1 MQRGLDFAEPRED
14 IYTMSLPP
22 GFLDELRTRVSL
34 TSVVGRKVSWDMRKS
49 NQGKGDMWAP
59 CPFHQEKTAS
69 FHVDDRKG
77 FYYCFGCQA
86 KGDAISFIKDT
97 ENVSFIEAVEILAG
111 EAGMSMPARDPQA
124 REKADHRSELSDV
137 MEQAVRYF
145 RMTLKTAAA
154 APARSYLEGRGLSPA
169 TQERFDLG
177 FALDDRSALIRH
189 LIDSGVAIEKII
201 ETGLCIKPDD
211 GGAPYD
217 RFRGRI
223 MFPIRDMRG
232 RCIAFGGRAMDPAA
246 RAKYLN
252 SPETTLFDK
261 GRSLYN
267 QAAARSELGKNSPLI
282 VAEGYMDVIA
292 LVEAGFS
299 ASVAPL
305 GTAITEDQLTL
316 MWRMHT
322 EPIIAL
328 DGDAAGLRAAFRLI
342 DLALPMLE
350 TGRALRFALMP
361 QGQDPDDV
369 IRQGGPQALQG
380 LLDQAVPMVELM
392 WRQATE
398 GQVYDSPE
406 RKAALDKTIGSKIAL
421 IRDPGLRTHYQNA
434 VKDLRWNLF
443 RPQRNPSAGRGR
455 FGAGARPSSAQPST
469 KASALAAADDGVAQY
484 IREAV
489 IIAVLVA
496 SPAVIDQLV
505 EDLSMLEFADAELDR
520 MLKILRGGGF
530 ADRSEVEARVTE
542 ALGAGALEK
551 LWASGHVAITPCLR
565 HPGNIEMARMTV
577 EEELAKLGSEQGL
590 AAELSE
596 ATKDPQQALDDTSLW
611 RLTRA
616 AEAKNRA
623 SQPDQQDKVQ
633 YDLGDNGARINRDER
648 SKLDALLEEISS
660 SRPKH

>member
-1 MQRGLDFAEPRED
+1 
-14 IYTMSLPP
+14 MSLPP

-77 FYYCFGCQA
+77 FYYCFGCHA
-86 KGDAISFIKDT
+86 KGDAISFVKDT

-111 EAGMSMPARDPQA
+111 EAGMTMPARDPQA
-124 REKADHRSELSDV
+124 REKADRRSALSDV
-137 MEQAVRYF
+137 MEQAVRYY
-145 RMTLKTAAA
+145 RMTLNTAAA
-154 APARSYLEGRGLSPA
+154 APARNYLEGRGLSPA
-169 TQERFDLG
+169 AQERFDLG

-189 LIDSGVAIEKII
+189 LTDSGVAIEKIV
-201 ETGLCIKPDD
+201 ETGLAIKPDD

-267 QAAARSELGKNSPLI
+267 QAAARSALGKDSPLI

-292 LVEAGFS
+292 LVEAGFG

-305 GTAITEDQLTL
+305 GTAITEDQLNL
-316 MWRMHT
+316 MWRMHS

-328 DGDAAGLRAAFRLI
+328 DGDTAGLRAAYRLI
-342 DLALPMLE
+342 DLALPMME

-369 IRQGGPQALQG
+369 IRQGGPQALQA

-398 GQVYDSPE
+398 GQVFDSPE
-406 RKAALDKTIGSKIAL
+406 RKAALDKVLRDKIGL
-421 IRDPGLRTHYQNA
+421 IRDPSLRTHYQSA

-443 RPQRNPSAGRGR
+443 RPQPAAGKIRSGFAPR
-455 FGAGARPSSAQPST
+455 ARPLSAQPST

-489 IIAVLVA
+489 IVAVLIS
-496 SPAVIDQLV
+496 SPAVVEHLLDQ
-505 EDLSMLEFADAELDR
+505 LSMLQLADPDLDR
-520 MLKILRGGGF
+520 MLGIMRDGGF
-530 ADRSEVEARVTE
+530 ASREEAEARISE
-542 ALGAGALEK
+542 ALGAEVLER
-551 LWASGHVAITPCLR
+551 LWTSGHVGITPCLR
-565 HPGNIEMARMTV
+565 RPDDTEVARMTV

-590 AAELSE
+590 AAELNE
-596 ATKDPQQALDDTSLW
+596 AIKDPQQALDDTSLW

-616 AEAKNRA
+616 NEARNRA

-633 YDLGDNGARINRDER
+633 YDRADNGARINRDER
-648 SKLDALLEEISS
+648 SEFDALVQKISFTK
-660 SRPKH
+660 PKR

>member
-1 MQRGLDFAEPRED
+1 
-14 IYTMSLPP
+14 MSLPP

-124 REKADHRSELSDV
+124 REKADYRSELSDV

-145 RMTLKTAAA
+145 RMTLNTAAA
-154 APARSYLEGRGLSPA
+154 APARSYLEGRGLSVA
-169 TQERFDLG
+169 AQERFDLG

-189 LIDSGVAIEKII
+189 LTDSGVAIEKII

-267 QAAARSELGKNSPLI
+267 QAAARSDLGKDSPLI

-292 LVEAGFS
+292 LVEAGFG

-316 MWRMHT
+316 MWRMHA

-328 DGDAAGLRAAFRLI
+328 DGDAAGLRAAYRLI

-421 IRDPGLRTHYQNA
+421 IRDPGLRSHYQNA

-443 RPQRNPSAGRGR
+443 RPQRSPGAGRWR
-455 FGAGARPSSAQPST
+455 FGAGARPSLAQPST
-469 KASALAAADDGVAQY
+469 KASVLAAADDGVAQY

-489 IIAVLVA
+489 IVAVLIS

-505 EDLSMLEFADAELDR
+505 DDLSMLDFADADLDR

-530 ADRSEVEARVTE
+530 ADRSEVEARIVE
-542 ALGAGALEK
+542 AMGAGALEK

-596 ATKDPQQALDDTSLW
+596 ATKDPEQALDDTSVW

-616 AEAKNRA
+616 AEARNRA

-660 SRPKH
+660 GRTKR

>member
-1 MQRGLDFAEPRED
+1 
-14 IYTMSLPP
+14 MSLPP

-77 FYYCFGCQA
+77 FYYCFGCHA
-86 KGDAISFIKDT
+86 KGDAISFVKDT

-111 EAGMSMPARDPQA
+111 EAGMTMPARDPQA
-124 REKADHRSELSDV
+124 REKADRRSALSDV
-137 MEQAVRYF
+137 MEQAVRYY
-145 RMTLKTAAA
+145 RMTLNTAAA
-154 APARSYLEGRGLSPA
+154 APARNYLEGRGLSPA
-169 TQERFDLG
+169 AQERFDLG

-189 LIDSGVAIEKII
+189 LTDSGVAIEKIV
-201 ETGLCIKPDD
+201 ETGLAIKPDD
-211 GGAPYD
+211 GGAHYD

-267 QAAARSELGKNSPLI
+267 QAAARSALGKDSPLI

-292 LVEAGFS
+292 LVEAGFG

-305 GTAITEDQLTL
+305 GTAITEDQLNL
-316 MWRMHT
+316 MWRMHS

-328 DGDAAGLRAAFRLI
+328 DGDTAGLRAAYRLI
-342 DLALPMLE
+342 DLALPMME

-369 IRQGGPQALQG
+369 IRQGGPQALQA

-398 GQVYDSPE
+398 GQVFDSPE
-406 RKAALDKTIGSKIAL
+406 RKAALDKVLRDKIGL
-421 IRDPGLRTHYQNA
+421 IRDPSLRTHYQSA

-443 RPQRNPSAGRGR
+443 RPQPAAGKIRSGLAPR
-455 FGAGARPSSAQPST
+455 ARPLSAQPST

-489 IIAVLVA
+489 IVAVLIS
-496 SPAVIDQLV
+496 SPAVVEHLLDQ
-505 EDLSMLEFADAELDR
+505 LSMLQLADPDLDR
-520 MLKILRGGGF
+520 MLGIMRDGGF
-530 ADRSEVEARVTE
+530 ASREEAEARISE
-542 ALGAGALEK
+542 ALGAEVLER
-551 LWASGHVAITPCLR
+551 LWTSGHVGITPCLR
-565 HPGNIEMARMTV
+565 RPDDTEMARMTV

-590 AAELSE
+590 AAELNE
-596 ATKDPQQALDDTSLW
+596 AIKDPQQALDDTSLW

-616 AEAKNRA
+616 NEARNRA

-633 YDLGDNGARINRDER
+633 YDRADNGARINRDER
-648 SKLDALLEEISS
+648 SEFDALVQKISFTKPE
-660 SRPKH
+660 R

>member
-145 RMTLKTAAA
+145 RMTLNTAAA

>member
-1 MQRGLDFAEPRED
+1 
-14 IYTMSLPP
+14 MSLPP

-145 RMTLKTAAA
+145 RMSLNTAAA

-169 TQERFDLG
+169 AQERFDLG

-189 LIDSGVAIEKII
+189 LTDSGLAIEKII

-267 QAAARSELGKNSPLI
+267 QAAARSELGKDSPMI

-292 LVEAGFS
+292 LVEAGFG

-316 MWRMHT
+316 MWRMHA

-328 DGDAAGLRAAFRLI
+328 DGDAAGLRAAYRLI

-369 IRQGGPQALQG
+369 IRQGGPQALQT

-392 WRQATE
+392 WQQATE

-421 IRDPGLRTHYQNA
+421 IRDQGLRTHYQNA
-434 VKDLRWNLF
+434 VKELRWNLF
-443 RPQRNPSAGRGR
+443 RPKRSSNAGRGR
-455 FGAGARPSSAQPST
+455 FVAGGRPSSAQPST
-469 KASALAAADDGVAQY
+469 KASDLAAADDGVAQY

-489 IIAVLVA
+489 IIAVLIA
-496 SPAVIDQLV
+496 SPAVIDQVLD
-505 EDLSMLEFADAELDR
+505 DLSMLEFADTDLDR

-530 ADRSEVEARVTE
+530 ADRSEVEARIAE

-551 LWASGHVAITPCLR
+551 LWATGHVAITPCLR

-590 AAELSE
+590 AAELNE
-596 ATKDPQQALDDTSLW
+596 AIKDPQQAIDDTSLW

-623 SQPDQQDKVQ
+623 TQPDQQDKVQ
-633 YDLGDNGARINRDER
+633 YDLANNGARINRDER
-648 SKLDALLEEISS
+648 NKLDALLEEISS
-660 SRPKH
+660 SRTKR

>member
-1 MQRGLDFAEPRED
+1 
-14 IYTMSLPP
+14 MSLPP

-77 FYYCFGCQA
+77 FYYCFGCHA
-86 KGDAISFIKDT
+86 KGDAISFVKDT

-111 EAGMSMPARDPQA
+111 EAGMTMPARDPQA
-124 REKADHRSELSDV
+124 REKADRRSALSDV
-137 MEQAVRYF
+137 MEQAVRYY
-145 RMTLKTAAA
+145 RMTLNTAAA
-154 APARSYLEGRGLSPA
+154 APARNYLEGRGLSPA
-169 TQERFDLG
+169 AQERFDLG

-189 LIDSGVAIEKII
+189 LTDSGVAIEKIV
-201 ETGLCIKPDD
+201 ETGLAIKPND

-267 QAAARSELGKNSPLI
+267 QAAARSALGKDSPLI

-292 LVEAGFS
+292 LVEAGFG

-305 GTAITEDQLTL
+305 GTAITEDQLNL
-316 MWRMHT
+316 MWRMHS

-328 DGDAAGLRAAFRLI
+328 DGDTAGLRAAYRLI
-342 DLALPMLE
+342 DLALPMME

-369 IRQGGPQALQG
+369 IRQGGPQALQA

-398 GQVYDSPE
+398 GQVFDSPE
-406 RKAALDKTIGSKIAL
+406 RKAALDKVLRDKIGL
-421 IRDPGLRTHYQNA
+421 IRDPSLRTHYQSA

-443 RPQRNPSAGRGR
+443 RPQPAAGKIRSGFAPR
-455 FGAGARPSSAQPST
+455 ARPLSAQPST

-489 IIAVLVA
+489 IVAVLIS
-496 SPAVIDQLV
+496 SPAVVEHLLDQ
-505 EDLSMLEFADAELDR
+505 LSMLQLADPDLDR
-520 MLKILRGGGF
+520 MLGIMRDGGF
-530 ADRSEVEARVTE
+530 ASREEAEARISE
-542 ALGAGALEK
+542 ALGAEVLER
-551 LWASGHVAITPCLR
+551 LWTSGHVGITPCLR
-565 HPGNIEMARMTV
+565 RPDDTEMARMTV

-590 AAELSE
+590 AAELNE
-596 ATKDPQQALDDTSLW
+596 AIKDPQQALDDTSLW

-616 AEAKNRA
+616 NEARNRA

-633 YDLGDNGARINRDER
+633 YDRADNGARINRDER
-648 SKLDALLEEISS
+648 SEFDALVQKISFTK
-660 SRPKH
+660 PKR

>member
-1 MQRGLDFAEPRED
+1 M
-14 IYTMSLPP
+14 
-22 GFLDELRTRVSL
+22 
-34 TSVVGRKVSWDMRKS
+34 
-49 NQGKGDMWAP
+49 
-59 CPFHQEKTAS
+59 
-69 FHVDDRKG
+69 
-77 FYYCFGCQA
+77 
-86 KGDAISFIKDT
+86 
-97 ENVSFIEAVEILAG
+97 
-111 EAGMSMPARDPQA
+111 
-124 REKADHRSELSDV
+124 
-137 MEQAVRYF
+137 
-145 RMTLKTAAA
+145 
-154 APARSYLEGRGLSPA
+154 
-169 TQERFDLG
+169 
-177 FALDDRSALIRH
+177 
-189 LIDSGVAIEKII
+189 AIEKII

-530 ADRSEVEARVTE
+530 ADRNEVEARVTE
-542 ALGAGALEK
+542 ALGAGVLEK

>member
-1 MQRGLDFAEPRED
+1 
-14 IYTMSLPP
+14 MSLPP

-77 FYYCFGCQA
+77 FYYCFGCHA
-86 KGDAISFIKDT
+86 KGDAISFVKDT

-111 EAGMSMPARDPQA
+111 EAGMTMPARDPQA
-124 REKADHRSELSDV
+124 REKADRRSALSDV
-137 MEQAVRYF
+137 MEQAVRYY
-145 RMTLKTAAA
+145 RMTLNTAAA
-154 APARSYLEGRGLSPA
+154 APARNYLEGRGLSPA
-169 TQERFDLG
+169 AQERFDLG

-189 LIDSGVAIEKII
+189 LTDSGVAIEKIV
-201 ETGLCIKPDD
+201 ETGLAIKPDD

-267 QAAARSELGKNSPLI
+267 QAAARSALGKDSPLV

-292 LVEAGFS
+292 LVEAGFG

-305 GTAITEDQLTL
+305 GTAITEDQLNL
-316 MWRMHT
+316 MWRMHS

-328 DGDAAGLRAAFRLI
+328 DGDTAGLRAAYRLI
-342 DLALPMLE
+342 DLALPMME

-369 IRQGGPQALQG
+369 IRQGGPQALQA

-398 GQVYDSPE
+398 GQVFDSPE
-406 RKAALDKTIGSKIAL
+406 RKAALDKVLRDKIGL
-421 IRDPGLRTHYQNA
+421 IRDPSLRTHYQSA

-443 RPQRNPSAGRGR
+443 RPQPAAGKIRSGFAPR
-455 FGAGARPSSAQPST
+455 ARPLSAQPST

-489 IIAVLVA
+489 IVAVLIS
-496 SPAVIDQLV
+496 SPAVVEHLLDQ
-505 EDLSMLEFADAELDR
+505 LSMLQLADPDLDR
-520 MLKILRGGGF
+520 MLGIMRDGGF
-530 ADRSEVEARVTE
+530 ASREEAEARISE
-542 ALGAGALEK
+542 ALGAEVLER
-551 LWASGHVAITPCLR
+551 LLTSGHVGITPCLR
-565 HPGNIEMARMTV
+565 RPDDTEMARMTV

-590 AAELSE
+590 AAELNE
-596 ATKDPQQALDDTSLW
+596 AIKDPQQALDDTSLW

-616 AEAKNRA
+616 NEARNRA

-633 YDLGDNGARINRDER
+633 YDRADNGARINRDER
-648 SKLDALLEEISS
+648 SEFDALVQKISFTK
-660 SRPKH
+660 PKR

>member
-1 MQRGLDFAEPRED
+1 
-14 IYTMSLPP
+14 MSLPP

-77 FYYCFGCQA
+77 FYYCFGCHA
-86 KGDAISFIKDT
+86 KGDAISFVKDT

-111 EAGMSMPARDPQA
+111 EAGMTMPARDPQA
-124 REKADHRSELSDV
+124 REKADRRSALSDV
-137 MEQAVRYF
+137 MEQAVRYY
-145 RMTLKTAAA
+145 RMTLNTAAA
-154 APARSYLEGRGLSPA
+154 APARNYLEGRGLSPA
-169 TQERFDLG
+169 AQERFDLG

-189 LIDSGVAIEKII
+189 LTDSGVAIEKIV
-201 ETGLCIKPDD
+201 ETGLAIKPDD

-267 QAAARSELGKNSPLI
+267 QAAARSALGKDSPLI

-292 LVEAGFS
+292 LVEAGFG

-305 GTAITEDQLTL
+305 GTAITEDQLNL
-316 MWRMHT
+316 MWRMHS

-328 DGDAAGLRAAFRLI
+328 DGDTAGLRAAYRII
-342 DLALPMLE
+342 DLALPMME

-369 IRQGGPQALQG
+369 IRQGGPQALQA

-398 GQVYDSPE
+398 GQVFDSPE
-406 RKAALDKTIGSKIAL
+406 RKAALDKVLRDKIGL
-421 IRDPGLRTHYQNA
+421 IRDPSLRTHYQSA

-443 RPQRNPSAGRGR
+443 RPQPAAGKIRSGFAPR
-455 FGAGARPSSAQPST
+455 ARPLSAQPST

-489 IIAVLVA
+489 IVAVLIS
-496 SPAVIDQLV
+496 SPAVVEHLLDQ
-505 EDLSMLEFADAELDR
+505 LSMLQLADPDLDR
-520 MLKILRGGGF
+520 MLGIMRDGGF
-530 ADRSEVEARVTE
+530 ASREEAEARISE
-542 ALGAGALEK
+542 ALGAEVLER
-551 LWASGHVAITPCLR
+551 LWTSGHVGITPCLR
-565 HPGNIEMARMTV
+565 RPDDTEMARMTV

-590 AAELSE
+590 AAELNE
-596 ATKDPQQALDDTSLW
+596 AIKDPQQALDDTSLW

-616 AEAKNRA
+616 NEARNRA

-633 YDLGDNGARINRDER
+633 YDRADNGARINRDER
-648 SKLDALLEEISS
+648 SEFDALVQKISFTK
-660 SRPKH
+660 PKR

>member
-145 RMTLKTAAA
+145 RMTLNTATA

-398 GQVYDSPE
+398 GQVYDTPE

-530 ADRSEVEARVTE
+530 ADRNEVEARVTE

>member
-1 MQRGLDFAEPRED
+1 
-14 IYTMSLPP
+14 MSLPP

-77 FYYCFGCQA
+77 FYYCFGCHA
-86 KGDAISFIKDT
+86 KGDAISFVKDT

-111 EAGMSMPARDPQA
+111 EAGMTMPARDPQA
-124 REKADHRSELSDV
+124 REKADRRSALSDV
-137 MEQAVRYF
+137 MEQAVRYY
-145 RMTLKTAAA
+145 RMTLNTAAA
-154 APARSYLEGRGLSPA
+154 APARNYLEGRGLSPA
-169 TQERFDLG
+169 AQERFDLG

-189 LIDSGVAIEKII
+189 LTDSGVAIEKIV
-201 ETGLCIKPDD
+201 ETGLAIKPDD

-267 QAAARSELGKNSPLI
+267 QAAARSALGKDSPLV

-292 LVEAGFS
+292 LVEAGFG

-305 GTAITEDQLTL
+305 GTAITEDQLNL
-316 MWRMHT
+316 MWRMHS

-328 DGDAAGLRAAFRLI
+328 DGDTAGLRAAYRLI
-342 DLALPMLE
+342 DLALPMME

-369 IRQGGPQALQG
+369 IRQGGPQALQA

-398 GQVYDSPE
+398 GQVFDSPE
-406 RKAALDKTIGSKIAL
+406 RKAALDKVLRDKIRL
-421 IRDPGLRTHYQNA
+421 IRDPSLRTHYQSA

-443 RPQRNPSAGRGR
+443 RPQPAAGKIRSGFAPR
-455 FGAGARPSSAQPST
+455 ARPLSAQPST

-489 IIAVLVA
+489 IVAVLIA
-496 SPAVIDQLV
+496 SPEVIEHLFDK
-505 EDLSMLEFADAELDR
+505 LSMLQLADPDLDR
-520 MLKILRGGGF
+520 MLGIMRDGGF
-530 ADRSEVEARVTE
+530 ASREEAEVRISE
-542 ALGAGALEK
+542 ALGAEVLER
-551 LWASGHVAITPCLR
+551 LWTSGHVGITPCLR
-565 HPGNIEMARMTV
+565 RPDDTEMARMTV

-590 AAELSE
+590 AAELNE
-596 ATKDPQQALDDTSLW
+596 AIKDPQQALDDTSLW

-616 AEAKNRA
+616 NEARNRA

-633 YDLGDNGARINRDER
+633 YDRADNGARINRDER
-648 SKLDALLEEISS
+648 SEFDALVQKISFTK
-660 SRPKH
+660 PKR

>member
-1 MQRGLDFAEPRED
+1 
-14 IYTMSLPP
+14 MSLPP

-77 FYYCFGCQA
+77 FYYCFGCHA
-86 KGDAISFIKDT
+86 KGDAISFVKDT

-111 EAGMSMPARDPQA
+111 EAGMTMPARDPQA
-124 REKADHRSELSDV
+124 REKADRRSALSDV
-137 MEQAVRYF
+137 MEQAVRYY
-145 RMTLKTAAA
+145 RMTLNTAAA
-154 APARSYLEGRGLSPA
+154 APARNYLEGRGLSPA
-169 TQERFDLG
+169 AQERFDLG

-189 LIDSGVAIEKII
+189 LTDSGVAIEKIV
-201 ETGLCIKPDD
+201 ETGLAIKPDD

-267 QAAARSELGKNSPLI
+267 QAAARSALGKDSPLI

-292 LVEAGFS
+292 LVEAGFG

-305 GTAITEDQLTL
+305 GTAITEDQLNL
-316 MWRMHT
+316 MWRMHS

-328 DGDAAGLRAAFRLI
+328 DGDTAGLRAAYRLI
-342 DLALPMLE
+342 DLALPMME

-369 IRQGGPQALQG
+369 IRQGGPQALQA

-398 GQVYDSPE
+398 GQVFDSPE
-406 RKAALDKTIGSKIAL
+406 RKAALDKVLRDKIGL
-421 IRDPGLRTHYQNA
+421 IRDPSLRTHYQSA

-443 RPQRNPSAGRGR
+443 RPQPAAGKIRSGFAPR
-455 FGAGARPSSAQPST
+455 ARPLSAQPST

-489 IIAVLVA
+489 IVAVLIS
-496 SPAVIDQLV
+496 SPAVVEHLLDQ
-505 EDLSMLEFADAELDR
+505 LSMLQLADPDLDR
-520 MLKILRGGGF
+520 MLGIMRDGGF
-530 ADRSEVEARVTE
+530 ASREEAEARISE
-542 ALGAGALEK
+542 ALGAEVLER
-551 LWASGHVAITPCLR
+551 LWTSGHVGITPCLR
-565 HPGNIEMARMTV
+565 RPDDTEMARMTV

-590 AAELSE
+590 AAELNE
-596 ATKDPQQALDDTSLW
+596 AIKDPQQALDDTSLW

-616 AEAKNRA
+616 NEARNRA

-633 YDLGDNGARINRDER
+633 YDRADNGARINRDER
-648 SKLDALLEEISS
+648 SEFDALVQKISFTK
-660 SRPKH
+660 PKR

>member
-1 MQRGLDFAEPRED
+1 
-14 IYTMSLPP
+14 MSLPP

-77 FYYCFGCQA
+77 FYYCFGCHA
-86 KGDAISFIKDT
+86 KGDAISFVKDT

-111 EAGMSMPARDPQA
+111 EAGMTMPARDPQA
-124 REKADHRSELSDV
+124 REKADRRSALSDV
-137 MEQAVRYF
+137 MEQAVRYY
-145 RMTLKTAAA
+145 RMTLNTAAA
-154 APARSYLEGRGLSPA
+154 APARNYLQGRGLSPA
-169 TQERFDLG
+169 AQERFDLG

-189 LIDSGVAIEKII
+189 LTDSGVAIEKIV
-201 ETGLCIKPDD
+201 ETGLAIKPDD
-211 GGAPYD
+211 GGAHYD

-267 QAAARSELGKNSPLI
+267 QAAARSALGKDSPLI

-292 LVEAGFS
+292 LVEAGFG

-305 GTAITEDQLTL
+305 GTAITEDQLNL
-316 MWRMHT
+316 MWRMHS

-328 DGDAAGLRAAFRLI
+328 DGDTAGLRAAYRLI
-342 DLALPMLE
+342 DLALPMME

-369 IRQGGPQALQG
+369 IRQGGPQALQA

-398 GQVYDSPE
+398 GQVFDSPE
-406 RKAALDKTIGSKIAL
+406 RKAALDKVLRDKIGL
-421 IRDPGLRTHYQNA
+421 IRDLSLRTHYQSA

-443 RPQRNPSAGRGR
+443 RPQPAAGKIRRGFAPR
-455 FGAGARPSSAQPST
+455 ARPLSAQPST

-489 IIAVLVA
+489 IVAVLIS
-496 SPAVIDQLV
+496 SPAVAEHLLDQ
-505 EDLSMLEFADAELDR
+505 LSMLQLADPDLDR
-520 MLKILRGGGF
+520 MLGIMREGGF
-530 ADRSEVEARVTE
+530 ASREEAEARISE
-542 ALGAGALEK
+542 ALGAEVLER
-551 LWASGHVAITPCLR
+551 LWTSGHVGITPCLR
-565 HPGNIEMARMTV
+565 RPDDTEMARMTV

-590 AAELSE
+590 AAELNE
-596 ATKDPQQALDDTSLW
+596 AIKDPQQALDDTSLW

-616 AEAKNRA
+616 NEARNRA

-633 YDLGDNGARINRDER
+633 YDRADNGARINRDER
-648 SKLDALLEEISS
+648 SEFDALVQKISFTK
-660 SRPKH
+660 PKR

>member
-1 MQRGLDFAEPRED
+1 
-14 IYTMSLPP
+14 
-22 GFLDELRTRVSL
+22 
-34 TSVVGRKVSWDMRKS
+34 
-49 NQGKGDMWAP
+49 
-59 CPFHQEKTAS
+59 
-69 FHVDDRKG
+69 
-77 FYYCFGCQA
+77 
-86 KGDAISFIKDT
+86 
-97 ENVSFIEAVEILAG
+97 
-111 EAGMSMPARDPQA
+111 
-124 REKADHRSELSDV
+124 
-137 MEQAVRYF
+137 
-145 RMTLKTAAA
+145 
-154 APARSYLEGRGLSPA
+154 
-169 TQERFDLG
+169 
-177 FALDDRSALIRH
+177 
-189 LIDSGVAIEKII
+189 
-201 ETGLCIKPDD
+201 
-211 GGAPYD
+211 
-217 RFRGRI
+217 
-223 MFPIRDMRG
+223 
-232 RCIAFGGRAMDPAA
+232 
-246 RAKYLN
+246 
-252 SPETTLFDK
+252 
-261 GRSLYN
+261 
-267 QAAARSELGKNSPLI
+267 
-282 VAEGYMDVIA
+282 
-292 LVEAGFS
+292 
-299 ASVAPL
+299 
-305 GTAITEDQLTL
+305 
-316 MWRMHT
+316 MHA

-328 DGDAAGLRAAFRLI
+328 DGDAAGLRAAYRLI

-369 IRQGGPQALQG
+369 IRQGGPQALQA

-421 IRDPGLRTHYQNA
+421 IRDQGLRTHYQNA

-443 RPQRNPSAGRGR
+443 RPQRNPLAGRGR

-469 KASALAAADDGVAQY
+469 KASVLAASDDGVAQY

-520 MLKILRGGGF
+520 MLKVLRGGGF
-530 ADRSEVEARVTE
+530 ANRSEVEARIT
-542 ALGAGALEK
+542 ATLGAGALEK
-551 LWASGHVAITPCLR
+551 LWATGHVAITPCLR
-565 HPGNIEMARMTV
+565 HPDNIEMARMTV

-590 AAELSE
+590 AAELNE
-596 ATKDPQQALDDTSLW
+596 ATKDPQQTLDETSLW

-660 SRPKH
+660 GRTKR

>member
-145 RMTLKTAAA
+145 RMSLNTAAA

-530 ADRSEVEARVTE
+530 ADRSEVEARIAE

-551 LWASGHVAITPCLR
+551 LWATGHVAITPCLR

-590 AAELSE
+590 AAELNE
-596 ATKDPQQALDDTSLW
+596 AIKDPQQAIDDTSLW

-623 SQPDQQDKVQ
+623 TQPDQQDKIQ
-633 YDLGDNGARINRDER
+633 YDLANNGARINRDER
-648 SKLDALLEEISS
+648 NKLDALLEEISS
-660 SRPKH
+660 SRTKR

>member
-1 MQRGLDFAEPRED
+1 
-14 IYTMSLPP
+14 MSLPP

-145 RMTLKTAAA
+145 RMTLNTAAA

-169 TQERFDLG
+169 AQERFDLG

-189 LIDSGVAIEKII
+189 LTDSGVAIEKII

-267 QAAARSELGKNSPLI
+267 QAAARSELGKDSPLI

-292 LVEAGFS
+292 LVEAGFG

-316 MWRMHT
+316 MWRMHA

-328 DGDAAGLRAAFRLI
+328 DGDAAGLRAAYRLI

-369 IRQGGPQALQG
+369 IRQGGPQALQT

-392 WRQATE
+392 WQQATE

-421 IRDPGLRTHYQNA
+421 IRDQGLRTHYQNA
-434 VKDLRWNLF
+434 VKELRWNLF
-443 RPQRNPSAGRGR
+443 RPKRSSNAGRGR
-455 FGAGARPSSAQPST
+455 FVAGGRPSSAQPST
-469 KASALAAADDGVAQY
+469 KASDLAAADDGVAQY

-489 IIAVLVA
+489 IIAVLIA
-496 SPAVIDQLV
+496 SPAVIDQVLD
-505 EDLSMLEFADAELDR
+505 DLSMLEFADTDLDR

-530 ADRSEVEARVTE
+530 ADRSEVEARIAE

-551 LWASGHVAITPCLR
+551 LWATGHVAITPCLR

-590 AAELSE
+590 AAELNE
-596 ATKDPQQALDDTSLW
+596 AIKDPQQAIDDTSLW

-623 SQPDQQDKVQ
+623 TQPDQQDKVQ
-633 YDLGDNGARINRDER
+633 YDLANNGARINRDER
-648 SKLDALLEEISS
+648 NKLDALLEEISS
-660 SRPKH
+660 SRTKR